1 MSGESRLFRKTLAVS
16 SRAKR
21 GIRGVPGG
29 ALVNAEHGFLA
40 CWLGMTSI
48 TRAYTTPMNRRHFL
62 EVAAA
67 SAAGLA
73 ATRSVPNVSTA
84 APLQRIGLELY
95 SVRKEMAKDFDR
107 TLATVREI
115 GYTDV
120 ELLWSFDNFGKSP
133 AEVKAALQR
142 EGLRAPSA
150 HIAPITILVGW
161 EKRLET
167 ATLLG
172 HEYLIVPSLTN
183 DTSRTLDEWREWADK
198 FNAAGAVARR
208 AGIWLA
214 FHNEPNH
221 MKPIDGRV
229 PYEVFVE
236 RTDPAVV
243 RHQLDIGNMALGGAD
258 PMAYLQ
264 KYRDRYWSFHF
275 KDVVADR
282 SRDTELGTGA
292 VDLPRIVAA
301 ISNIGAKPCYVEQE
315 GSADALASA
324 RRNFAYLRGLK

>member
-1 MSGESRLFRKTLAVS
+1 
-16 SRAKR
+16 
-21 GIRGVPGG
+21 
-29 ALVNAEHGFLA
+29 
-40 CWLGMTSI
+40 
-48 TRAYTTPMNRRHFL
+48 MNRRQFL
-62 EVAAA
+62 DATATSAAA
-67 SAAGLA
+67 LA
-73 ATRSVPNVSTA
+73 LPNVA
-84 APLQRIGLELY
+84 RPEPPLDRIGLELY

-107 TLATVREI
+107 TLATVRQI

-120 ELLWSFDNFGKSP
+120 ELLWSFDNFGKST

-150 HIAPITILVGW
+150 HIAPITILIGW

-167 ATLLG
+167 AKQLG
-172 HEYLIVPSLTN
+172 HEYLIVPSLTG
-183 DTSRTLDEWREWADK
+183 DTSRTLDQWREWADK

-214 FHNEPNH
+214 FHNEPDH

-229 PYEVFVE
+229 PYDVFVD
-236 RTDPAVV
+236 RTDPSVV
-243 RHQLDIGNMALGGAD
+243 RHQLDIGNMALGGGD
-258 PMAYLQ
+258 PLAYLT

-292 VDLPRIVAA
+292 VDLPRIIAA
-301 ISNIGAKPCYVEQE
+301 IPNIANKPYYVEQE

-324 RRNFAYLRGLK
+324 RKNFEYLRGLK